1 MILAPVFIL
10 QARGSAIM
18 FIETVRIENF
28 KGFHGSNHTLQLKIP
43 DGITEGSGL
52 NIFVGEN
59 NSGK

>member
-1 MILAPVFIL
+1 MLAPVFTL
-10 QARGSAIM
+10 QERGNTIM
-18 FIETVRIENF
+18 FIESVSIENF